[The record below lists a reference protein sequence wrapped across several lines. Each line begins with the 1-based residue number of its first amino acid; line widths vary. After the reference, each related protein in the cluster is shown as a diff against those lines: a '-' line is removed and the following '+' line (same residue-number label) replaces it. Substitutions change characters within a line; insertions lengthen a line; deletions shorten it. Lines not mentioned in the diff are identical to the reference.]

1 MARIATFDDWI
12 DLFKLWRED
21 IGLDERIVENYRFE
35 AKFGDLHSHEIEFG
49 DFAGRP
55 KWERV
60 RQIPDQRVRDAL
72 LNLIVYQGDTEFA
85 SVEQQRHL
93 VETAP
98 SDYDFHAL
106 ARVMCEEMR
115 HGWQMSYLLCAFFGD
130 SGRIEAQKL
139 LERRAFEH
147 KRLLGSFNE
156 RVNNWL
162 DFFTYTQ
169 FIDRDGKFQLQML
182 SHSGFAPLA
191 SSMVPMLK
199 EESFHLGTGNDGLR
213 RVVKAGVVPTSVI
226 QKFFNKWIPTAY
238 DLFGNDHSSSA
249 HWSYSWGL
257 KGRFDEHDA
266 QQIADMEH
274 LNEAARLLY
283 RDEISRLTD
292 ALNRLLPAGAEPLR
306 VPDIRFRRSIGDHA
320 GGRYTVEGEP
330 LSADEYDKYLQRVL
344 PSDDDYRLLEE
355 LARSDDWVEQRNV
368 PAPRAAH
375 E

>member
-1 MARIATFDDWI
+1 
-12 DLFKLWRED
+12 
-21 IGLDERIVENYRFE
+21 V
-35 AKFGDLHSHEIEFG
+35 
-49 DFAGRP
+49 
-55 KWERV
+55 
-60 RQIPDQRVRDAL
+60 
-72 LNLIVYQGDTEFA
+72 
-85 SVEQQRHL
+85 
-93 VETAP
+93 P

-106 ARVMCEEMR
+106 SRVMCEEMR
-115 HGWQMSYLLCAFFGD
+115 HGWQMSYLLCTHFGD

-191 SSMVPMLK
+191 ASMGPMLK

-226 QKFFNKWIPTAY
+226 QKYFNKWIPTAY

-266 QQIADMEH
+266 QEAADMEH

-292 ALNRLLPAGAEPLR
+292 ALNHLLPPGSPPLL
-306 VPDIRFRRSIGDHA
+306 VPDVRFHRGIGEHA
-320 GGRYTVEGEP
+320 GKCFTVDGQP
-330 LSADEYDKYLQRVL
+330 LSKEDYNQYLERAL
-344 PSDDDYRLLEE
+344 PSEDDYKMLDEITSRE
-355 LARSDDWVEQRNV
+355 DWVERKNA
-368 PAPRAAH
+368 PAPRPARG
-375 E
+375 

>member
-1 MARIATFDDWI
+1 MARISNFDDWI

-21 IGLDERIVENYRFE
+21 IGVDDRVVEDYRFE
-35 AKFGDLHSHEIEFG
+35 AKFGDLHSREIEFG

-55 KWERV
+55 KWEKV

-98 SDYDFHAL
+98 SEYDFRAL

-115 HGWQMSYLLCAFFGD
+115 HGWQMSYLLCTHFGD

-139 LERRAFEH
+139 LERRAFEQ

-162 DFFTYTQ
+162 DFYTYTQ
-169 FIDRDGKFQLQML
+169 FIDRDGKFQLHML

-191 SSMVPMLK
+191 SSMGPMLK

-213 RVVKAGVVPTSVI
+213 RVVRPGVIPTGII
-226 QKFFNKWIPTAY
+226 QKYFNKWIPTAF
-238 DLFGNDHSSSA
+238 DLVGTDHSTSA
-249 HWSYSWGL
+249 HWAYSWGL

-266 QQIADMEH
+266 SKIADMEH
-274 LNEAARLLY
+274 LNEAARMHY

-292 ALNRLLPAGAEPLR
+292 ALNRLLPTGSEPLR
-306 VPDIRFRRSIGDHA
+306 VPDVRFNRKIGEHA
-320 GGRYTVEGEP
+320 GKAYTVDGQP
-330 LSADEYDKYLQRVL
+330 LSTSECAESLERVL
-344 PSDDDYRLLEE
+344 PTDNDYKLLDDLTRQDG
-355 LARSDDWVEQRNV
+355 WVE
-368 PAPRAAH
+368 PKSATAPRAAH
-375 E
+375 G

>member
-1 MARIATFDDWI
+1 MARIANFDDWI
-12 DLFKLWRED
+12 DLFKLWQDD
-21 IGLDERIVENYRFE
+21 IGLDERVGGDYRFE
-35 AKFGDLHSHEIEFG
+35 AKFGDLHSTEIEFG
-49 DFAGRP
+49 DFAGSP

-130 SGRIEAQKL
+130 AGRIEAQKL

-191 SSMVPMLK
+191 RSMGPMLR

-213 RVVKAGVVPTSVI
+213 RVVKAGVVPTSII
-226 QKFFNKWIPTAY
+226 QKYFNKWIPTAY
-238 DLFGNDHSSSA
+238 DLFGNDHSTSA

-266 QQIADMEH
+266 QAVADMEH

-283 RDEISRLTD
+283 REEIAGLTE
-292 ALNRLLPAGAEPLR
+292 ALNRLLPAGSEPLK
-306 VPDIRFRRSIGDHA
+306 VPDIRFRRGIGEHA
-320 GGRYTVEGEP
+320 GKGFTIDGDP
-330 LSADEYDKYLQRVL
+330 LSKEDYDQYLRRVL
-344 PSDDDYRLLEE
+344 PSEDDYKALDEI
-355 LARSDDWVEQRNV
+355 ARRDDWVERKNA
-368 PAPRAAH
+368 PAPRAVRG
-375 E
+375 